1 MEDMPIFY
9 VGHHETRRSHPVTEL
24 LLHQA
29 QDLGYDMLTAPITNE
44 HFHTRVLKLLS
55 EHYAQLEAR
64 PAEDLPLPLI
74 SPLTPDDTILAPGDT
89 ISQLLALS
97 SPWIDL
103 ASPDPVIAHVSRQ
116 VFTQEV
122 AYASFCGVGNI
133 IVQGPKLHH
142 GDIQAAGVS
151 QFARSIQEALAVGPY
166 INIVIL
172 QPMVDDPSVDQNDE
186 MGHLAPFARE
196 KYLKTSGSK
205 QPAALDLFGTWDA
218 WNLIRT
224 VCKYNSRLSVALTLP
239 RQLPPISVQSRWFS
253 EPLRLLSIPGFAFL
267 KNKRGYSVLSVSH
280 QALLTRYTRLR
291 NTPWL
296 LLSDIGPIPGVD
308 DDETLMTMSNGLLS
322 PEAGSFTPGFHPSSE
337 PTPAEAAKLPAGK
350 QKQQADPTPHL
361 SYIRH
366 LQKNQPP
373 KSQIERFGSGYQDFL
388 QAPLQPLA
396 DNLESITYEVFEK
409 DPVKYEWYQNA
420 VEQALLD
427 WAAQNKQ
434 GSGPD
439 GKVVVAVAGA
449 GRGPLVTR
457 SLNASRNSGV
467 KIDMWA
473 VEKNPNAYVL
483 LQRHNRDSWAGQVT
497 VVKSDMRFWKGPHR
511 PDGSHGHVDILVS
524 ELLGSFA
531 DNELSPECLD
541 GVQHV
546 LNPTHG
552 ISIPASYTA
561 HLTPLSAPKL
571 HADINNRTLS
581 DPTTPE
587 TPHVV
592 MLHQIDYL
600 STLPATPAASGS
612 SSSSGPASPVAGS
625 YAAAA
630 KNGASAAAKNSS
642 ETTALTPDVQLVWE
656 FTHPLPPAVLAQAK
670 LREGGSIAGG
680 AGGATG
686 GDGANE
692 HNMRFSR
699 LSFRCAKRGVC
710 HGLGGYFETVLYTC
724 EGEQPGKWGRKIEL
738 STNPNTIDEK
748 SKDMIS
754 WFPIYFPLK
763 NPIYIPD
770 DSEIAVSMWRQ
781 TDDRKVWYEW
791 LVEAFVD
798 VAGKKLRVAVSD
810 LHSSKKNGCLM

>member
-1 MEDMPIFY
+1 MDSPAAMEDLPVFY

-55 EHYAQLEAR
+55 EHYAQLEAQ
-64 PAEDLPLPLI
+64 PAADPALPLI
-74 SPLTPDDTILAPGDT
+74 APLTPEDTILAPGDT

-122 AYASFCGVGNI
+122 AFASFCGVGNI
-133 IVQGPKLHH
+133 IVHGPKLHH
-142 GDIQAAGVS
+142 GHLHGTGVS
-151 QFARSIQEALAVGPY
+151 QFARAIQEALTVGPY
-166 INIVIL
+166 INIVIM
-172 QPMVDDPSVDQNDE
+172 QPMVDDPSVESNDE
-186 MGHLAPFARE
+186 MGNLAPFARE
-196 KYLKTSGSK
+196 QYLKASGRK
-205 QPAALDLFGTWDA
+205 ENRELDLFGTWDA
-218 WNLIRT
+218 WNVIRT
-224 VCKYNSRLSVALTLP
+224 VCRYNSRLSVALALP

-253 EPLRLLSIPGFAFL
+253 EPLRLLCIPGSVFL
-267 KNKRGYSVLSVSH
+267 KNKKGYSVLSISH
-280 QALLTRYTRLR
+280 QAIITRYTRLR
-291 NTPWL
+291 STPWL
-296 LLSDIGPIPGVD
+296 LLSDIGPIPGAD
-308 DDETLMTMSNGLLS
+308 DPDAIMSMSSGVLS
-322 PEAGSFTPGFHPSSE
+322 PEADAFSPVGASE
-337 PTPAEAAKLPAGK
+337 PTPAEAAKIPAGK
-350 QKQQADPTPHL
+350 QKHQADPTPHL
-361 SYIRH
+361 NYIRH
-366 LQKNQPP
+366 LQKSQPP

-409 DPVKYEWYQNA
+409 DPVKYEWYERA

-427 WAAQNKQ
+427 WRALNKP

-511 PDGSHGHVDILVS
+511 PDGSYGHVDILVS

-546 LNPTHG
+546 LNPSHG

-561 HLTPLSAPKL
+561 HLTPIAAPKL
-571 HADINNRTLS
+571 HADISSRTFT

-600 STLPATPAASGS
+600 STQPSASSANTPAPPAAS
-612 SSSSGPASPVAGS
+612 S

-630 KNGASAAAKNSS
+630 KNGAK
-642 ETTALTPDVQLVWE
+642 TPSDSNAVIPDIQLVWE
-656 FTHPLPPAVLAQAK
+656 FKHPIPPAILAQAK
-670 LREGGSIAGG
+670 LRQGGSAAGG

-692 HNMRFSR
+692 HNYRFSYMT
-699 LSFRCAKRGVC
+699 FRCAKRGVC
-710 HGLGGYFETVLYTC
+710 HGLAGYFETVLYEC
-724 EGEQPGKWGRKIEL
+724 QGEVGKWGKKVEL

-748 SKDMIS
+748 SRDMIS

-763 NPIYIPD
+763 SPIYIPD

-798 VAGKKLRVAVSD
+798 AGGKRLRVAVSD

>member
-1 MEDMPIFY
+1 MDSPASMEDTPIFY

-44 HFHTRVLKLLS
+44 HFHNRVLKLLS
-55 EHYAQLEAR
+55 EHFAQLEAQS
-64 PAEDLPLPLI
+64 ADHLPLPLI
-74 SPLTPDDTILAPGDT
+74 APLTPDDTILTPGDT

-116 VFTQEV
+116 AFTQEV

-142 GDIQAAGVS
+142 GDLEGTGVS
-151 QFARSIQEALAVGPY
+151 QFARSILEALAVGPY

-172 QPMVDDPSVDQNDE
+172 QPMVDDPNADLNDE

-196 KYLKTSGSK
+196 KYMKASSSK
-205 QPAALDLFGTWDA
+205 QNAEVDLFGTWDA

-224 VCKYNSRLSVALTLP
+224 VCKYNSRLSVG
-239 RQLPPISVQSRWFS
+239 SV
-253 EPLRLLSIPGFAFL
+253 FL
-267 KNKRGYSVLSVSH
+267 KNKRSYNVLSTAH

-308 DDETLMTMSNGLLS
+308 DNETIMTMSNGLLS
-322 PEAGSFTPGFHPSSE
+322 AEAGSFTPGFSATPE
-337 PTPAEAAKLPAGK
+337 PTPAEAARVPAGK

-373 KSQIERFGSGYQDFL
+373 KTQIERFGSGYQDFL
-388 QAPLQPLA
+388 QSPLQPLA

-409 DPVKYEWYQNA
+409 DPVKYEWYERA

-497 VVKSDMRFWKGPHR
+497 VVKSDMRSWKGPHR
-511 PDGSHGHVDILVS
+511 PDNSHGHVDILVS

-571 HADINNRTLS
+571 HADVQNRTLS

-592 MLHQIDYL
+592 MLHQVDYL
-600 STLPATPAASGS
+600 STLPATPATSA
-612 SSSSGPASPVAGS
+612 PASPVTGS

-630 KNGASAAAKNSS
+630 KSGAAAAGKGSW

-656 FTHPLPPAVLAQAK
+656 FTHPLPNAVLAQAR
-670 LREGGSIAGG
+670 LREGGSAAGG

-692 HNMRFSR
+692 HNARFAR
-699 LSFRCAKRGVC
+699 MAFRCAKRGVC
-710 HGLGGYFETVLYTC
+710 HGLGGYFETVLYTY
-724 EGEQPGKWGRKIEL
+724 EGEDEGRWGRKIEL

-748 SKDMIS
+748 SRDMIS

-763 NPIYIPD
+763 EPIYVPD

-798 VAGKKLRVAVSD
+798 VGGKKLRVAVSD